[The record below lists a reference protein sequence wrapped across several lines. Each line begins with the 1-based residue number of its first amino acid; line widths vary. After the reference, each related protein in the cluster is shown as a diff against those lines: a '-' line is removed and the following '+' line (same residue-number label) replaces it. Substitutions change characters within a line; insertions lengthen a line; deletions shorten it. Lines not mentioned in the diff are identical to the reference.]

1 MYYWYVFSA
10 SYNLHL
16 WRNRTYFTDMAR
28 TQTPRC
34 WQPRVA
40 TCPVR
45 KWPLWHGFGSTAR
58 ACRRTG
64 QWKIHGFPRNIIYRC
79 WVFHIYVNL
88 QDHPVTFG
96 AFVCMW
102 FDDLA
107 IKVMNSVNSK
117 IGYVVYWRV
126 TCSYEYQRINGDTM
140 VHGKDWDTFYH

>member
-1 MYYWYVFSA
+1 MQGLRLLA
-10 SYNLHL
+10 STDSQAPT
-16 WRNRTYFTDMAR
+16 WRPSCESGQVQHAAWSSGRR
-28 TQTPRC
+28 HKKILQT
-34 WQPRVA
+34 
-40 TCPVR
+40 
-45 KWPLWHGFGSTAR
+45 
-58 ACRRTG
+58 
-64 QWKIHGFPRNIIYRC
+64 HGFPRNIIYRC
-79 WVFHIYVNL
+79 WVVHIYVNL